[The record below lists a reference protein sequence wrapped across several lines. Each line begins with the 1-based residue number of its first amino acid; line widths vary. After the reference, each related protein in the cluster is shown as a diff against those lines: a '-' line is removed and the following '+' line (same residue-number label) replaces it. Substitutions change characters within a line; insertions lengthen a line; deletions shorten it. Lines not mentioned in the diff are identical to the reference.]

1 MAINYPGP
9 YEYRLVYQTVAAS
22 LPKISEFRLSLNVVG
37 TPSPADLYS
46 SINLE
51 AFDTS
56 TIDLDDWEDALI
68 TVLQPLFNTTT
79 DFVASELWLYTP
91 GTFSA
96 VFVTG
101 RTVGL
106 QGSSGS
112 ASVQDGQAVISFR
125 GTDGSRG
132 KADLRQT
139 VLPSG
144 ITQTFPTGSAPV
156 NALAAFLSGVDSMVI
171 TRKGGHFLTP
181 YKFNPGTNE
190 RYFKDRL
197 RF

>member
-9 YEYRLVYQTVAAS
+9 YEYRLIYQTVAATI
-22 LPKISEFRLSLNVVG
+22 PKISEFRLSLNVVG

-56 TIDLDDWEDALI
+56 TIDLDDWEDALMEL
-68 TVLQPLFNTTT
+68 LQPLFHSST
-79 DFVASELWLYTP
+79 DFTASELWLYTP

-96 VFVTG
+96 AFVTG
-101 RTVGL
+101 RAVGL
-106 QGSSGS
+106 QGTSGT

-139 VLPSG
+139 TLPVG
-144 ITQTFPTGSAPV
+144 LTQTFPTAVATV

-181 YKFNPGTNE
+181 YKYNPGTNE